1 MPKELNTAD
10 QKLVQYLLEAHG
22 KERELETALQA
33 HIAMTTHKPYR
44 KRLQQHLAET
54 KRHATEVQKRIKQ
67 LGGDMSSGVVLDQ
80 VEAVQ
85 SLAMKG
91 AALAQ
96 GPMHMIRGTGEP
108 EKMLKNAKTE
118 YANEAEEIATYRA
131 IEALAD
137 AVKDKETAKVA
148 REIRRDE
155 EKMFSFLERQ
165 IDTLTKMVARDEIP
179 TAERNGTPAKKRR
192 SAAASKPKAKAAAK
206 SAKSKAKN
214 VARTH
219 TKTTAKK
226 KPTSRAKAGS
236 ARTRTRAAKKRSAR
250 TTKARA

>member
-10 QKLVQYLLEAHG
+10 QKLVQYLVEAHG

-54 KRHATEVQKRIKQ
+54 KRHAREVEKRVKQ
-67 LGGDMSSGVVLDQ
+67 LGGDMSSGAVLDQ

-96 GPMHMIRGTGEP
+96 GPMHMLRGTGEP

-118 YANEAEEIATYRA
+118 YANEAEEIATYKA
-131 IEALAD
+131 IEALAN

-148 REIRRDE
+148 RTIRRDE

-165 IDTLTKMVARDEIP
+165 IDTLTKMVVKDEIP
-179 TAERNGTPAKKRR
+179 AAERNGASKPARKRSTSATAKKRST
-192 SAAASKPKAKAAAK
+192 SATAKK
-206 SAKSKAKN
+206 KTSS
-214 VARTH
+214 VARTR

-226 KPTSRAKAGS
+226 PASRAKAGS
-236 ARTRTRAAKKRSAR
+236 SRTRTKAAKKSGAR